1 MHVRAAAGSVH
12 VTAVLHSALQEFEIE
27 LEGSQTLRLI
37 CYEKSYNKNRQNR
50 EDGDAGDQIIG
61 RGQIPVRP
69 QLPAPVRPGCFTAR
83 KLPLS
88 HTYTHTLA
96 P

>member
-1 MHVRAAAGSVH
+1 MTAAAGSVH
-12 VTAVLHSALQEFEIE
+12 VTAALHSALQEFEIE

-69 QLPAPVRPGCFTAR
+69 QLPAARAVRPGGFTAR
-83 KLPLS
+83 KLPL
-88 HTYTHTLA
+88 THTQTLA
-96 P
+96 L